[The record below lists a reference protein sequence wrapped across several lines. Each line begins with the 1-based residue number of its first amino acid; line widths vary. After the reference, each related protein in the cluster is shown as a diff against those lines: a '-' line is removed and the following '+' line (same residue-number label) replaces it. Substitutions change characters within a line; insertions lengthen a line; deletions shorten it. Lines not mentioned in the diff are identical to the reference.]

1 MGYTQEHENFDVA
14 STQRKVL
21 QEKCQVLTDLPGI
34 EMTFDPHEAD
44 QAGAFQEDA
53 LSEEDAR
60 EAVFDEHPLPTD
72 G

>member
-1 MGYTQEHENFDVA
+1 MKYTREQEIVDMA
-14 STQRKVL
+14 SIQRKVL
-21 QEKCQVLTDLPGI
+21 QEKCQMLTDLPGI

-60 EAVFDEHPLPTD
+60 EAVFDEHPLPKD